1 MSQLERKSHS
11 GTNIFGNLPDKVMLI
26 KYYFHYLFVLAMNPT
41 NSSHEMKH

>member
-26 KYYFHYLFVLAMNPT
+26 KYYFHYLFVLAMNPNQLFT
-41 NSSHEMKH
+41 